1 MSENLIID
9 PKITEIHFA
18 CDLEKCKGGCCTVY
32 GDTGAPLLEEEM
44 EHIARNLEAAKEFL
58 SERSLRYL
66 EKHGFW
72 MRDDTGSLATYCIR
86 NQDCVLVYYDG
97 EIAKCALERAYFE
110 GKSDFRKPI
119 SCHLFPIRIR
129 DNKIVYEEFSVCSPA
144 LNHGINENLLM
155 YEFLKDSIIRRFGK
169 EFYDNLEKFVVGV
182 K

>member
-18 CDLEKCKGGCCTVY
+18 CDLEKCKGGCC
-32 GDTGAPLLEEEM
+32 
-44 EHIARNLEAAKEFL
+44 
-58 SERSLRYL
+58 
-66 EKHGFW
+66 
-72 MRDDTGSLATYCIR
+72 
-86 NQDCVLVYYDG
+86 VLVYYDS

-119 SCHLFPIRIR
+119 SCHLFPIRVR
-129 DNKIVYEEFSVCSPA
+129 GEKLVYEEFSVCTPA